1 MKNYT
6 LSLSLLILVSLFS
19 CKKEVSEPETVAK
32 IKVNVLQKNISTEN
46 FNKTIYPLV
55 QELYEKDSV
64 KYKLIHHIA
73 EKAKTQ
79 KNDKILKM
87 NLENLKEELK
97 YVK

>member
-6 LSLSLLILVSLFS
+6 LSLSLLLLVSLFS

-32 IKVNVLQKNISTEN
+32 IKVNVLQKSISN
-46 FNKTIYPLV
+46 ADFNKNIYPLV
-55 QELYEKDSV
+55 QELYEKDSI

-73 EKAKTQ
+73 EKAKSQ
-79 KNDKILKM
+79 KDKEILKM

>member
-6 LSLSLLILVSLFS
+6 LSLSLLLLVSLFS

-32 IKVNVLQKNISTEN
+32 IKVNVLQKSINN
-46 FNKTIYPLV
+46 ADFNKNIYPLV
-55 QELYEKDSV
+55 QELYEKDSI

-79 KNDKILKM
+79 KDKEILKM